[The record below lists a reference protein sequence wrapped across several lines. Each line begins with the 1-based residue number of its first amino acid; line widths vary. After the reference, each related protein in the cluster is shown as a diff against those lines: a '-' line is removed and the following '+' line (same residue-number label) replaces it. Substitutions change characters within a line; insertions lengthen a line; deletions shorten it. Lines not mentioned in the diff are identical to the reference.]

1 MDNLITWT
9 QDYEDLLNDIRIN
22 SVHLARHHK
31 KKYVYYKNVDVY
43 FKLPTIILS
52 SIVSVAAVSLS
63 SYINQTNSDSIICL
77 MSLSVSIINSIE
89 IYLKISDNVEL
100 ELDSSKKY
108 MNLSTDIHML
118 LQLNKSNRTGSPEL
132 ILKKFYER
140 YIDLINNC
148 NLIND
153 KYPDKLLVIPKMKNG
168 LFSIKIKTQIPTSS
182 LSSNSNNSTSCN
194 SSLSS
199 NPINEEEETI

>member
-1 MDNLITWT
+1 MNNNIITWS
-9 QDYEDLLNDIRIN
+9 QDYENLLNDIRIN
-22 SVHLARHHK
+22 SVYLSRYHK
-31 KKYVYYKNVDVY
+31 NKYVYYKNVDVY

-118 LQLNKSNRTGSPEL
+118 LQLNKSNRIGSPDL
-132 ILKKFYER
+132 ILNKFYER
-140 YIDLINNC
+140 YIDLINNT
-148 NLIND
+148 NLID
-153 KYPDKLLVIPKMKNG
+153 SKYPDKLLEIPKIKNG
-168 LFSIKIKTQIPTSS
+168 IFSIKIKTNIPSSIPTS
-182 LSSNSNNSTSCN
+182 NNTTSCN

-199 NPINEEEETI
+199 NPINTEEEENA

>member
-1 MDNLITWT
+1 M
-9 QDYEDLLNDIRIN
+9 
-22 SVHLARHHK
+22 
-31 KKYVYYKNVDVY
+31 
-43 FKLPTIILS
+43 S

-108 MNLSTDIHML
+108 MNLSTDIYML
-118 LQLNKSNRTGSPEL
+118 LQLNKSNRLSSPEL

-140 YIDLINNC
+140 YIDLINSS
-148 NLIND
+148 NLID
-153 KYPDKLLVIPKMKNG
+153 YKYPDKLLEIPKIKNG
-168 LFSIKIKTQIPTSS
+168 IFSIKIKTDGPV
-182 LSSNSNNSTSCN
+182 SNNLTSGN

-199 NPINEEEETI
+199 NPIYGEEEETI

>member
-1 MDNLITWT
+1 MNNNLITWS
-9 QDYEDLLNDIRIN
+9 QDYENLLNDIRIN
-22 SVHLARHHK
+22 SVYLSRYHK

-63 SYINQTNSDSIICL
+63 FYINQTNSDSIICL

-108 MNLSTDIHML
+108 MNLSTDIYML
-118 LQLNKSNRTGSPEL
+118 LQLNKSNRLSSPEL

-140 YIDLINNC
+140 YIDLINSS
-148 NLIND
+148 NLID
-153 KYPDKLLVIPKMKNG
+153 YKYPDKLLEIPKIKNG
-168 LFSIKIKTQIPTSS
+168 IFSIKIKTDGPV
-182 LSSNSNNSTSCN
+182 SNNLTSGN

-199 NPINEEEETI
+199 NPIYGEEEETI